1 VNEEQNFMPNRCRLP
16 YPQTHTHKK
25 NQQKKTKIQHNAKIK
40 TEIKPKGKM
49 SLAEGCHPLWES
61 ERAAWLREF

>member
-1 VNEEQNFMPNRCRLP
+1 MKNKTSCPIAAGYL
-16 YPQTHTHKK
+16 THKHTHKK